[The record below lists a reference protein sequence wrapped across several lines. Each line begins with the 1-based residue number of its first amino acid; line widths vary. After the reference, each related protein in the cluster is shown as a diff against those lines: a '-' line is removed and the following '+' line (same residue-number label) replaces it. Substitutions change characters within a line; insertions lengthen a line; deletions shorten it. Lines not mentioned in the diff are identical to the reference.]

1 MEKATAA
8 RAEARQQFKKVLRD
22 EVKKMVSKV
31 LDTAKEEGTGE
42 WSKQAQA
49 LVNRLTCNGK
59 GEKDVADYGTM
70 NYPPGNKE
78 VASGPKARW
87 GSCRG
92 AGEEVLPQGECARH
106 RLHGV

>member
-1 MEKATAA
+1 MEKAATA

-49 LVNRLTCNGK
+49 LVSRLTCNRK

-70 NYPPGNKE
+70 NYLPGNEE
-78 VASGPKARW
+78 VASGPE
-87 GSCRG
+87 GGGGCRG
-92 AGEEVLPQGECARH
+92 S
-106 RLHGV
+106 GVGVPGA